1 MTRSN
6 ESDDDRLFRQQRD
19 NLCGAYSSARALRSF
34 GISSWNGERVD
45 QDLLA
50 WRAGALLP
58 TVDEGSLPPGAT
70 SFTGCRFELEL
81 VPYSESGTCAEGL
94 IEAIAEVSGGSISAT
109 PIAGRWTAVAIE
121 MLLDLAG
128 SAGDVRLLANIRT
141 GPLWLSKPP
150 VESLIAELRGE
161 HQPDPPAE
169 WDVGHFVELELLVK
183 GPRGSLVLVNDAY
196 EVLGYNGHYLQPA
209 RAVAAALNRGDGRE
223 GGVLALAP
231 PARSSEIEALA
242 AEHGLQV
249 RTWENGTPK
258 KARTATGVA

>member
-1 MTRSN
+1 MTAPLG
-6 ESDDDRLFRQQRD
+6 SDDDRLFRQQRD

-34 GISSWNGERVD
+34 GIFSWNGERID

-58 TVDEGSLPPGAT
+58 KVDEGSLPPGAA
-70 SFTGCRFELEL
+70 SFTGCRYDLEL
-81 VPYSESGTCAEGL
+81 VPYAQSGTCAEGL
-94 IEAIAEVSGGSISAT
+94 IEAIAEVSEGCISAT
-109 PIAGRWTAVAIE
+109 PIAGRWTAEAIL

-128 SAGDVRLLANIRT
+128 SAGDIRLLANIRT
-141 GPLWLSKPP
+141 GPLWSSKAP

-161 HQPDPPAE
+161 KPEDPPSE
-169 WDVGHFVELELLVK
+169 WDVGHFVELEMLVK

-196 EVLGYNGHYLQPA
+196 EVLGYDGHYLQPP

-223 GGVLALAP
+223 GGILALAP
-231 PARSSEIEALA
+231 PLRSSEIA
-242 AEHGLQV
+242 AVAIEHGLRV
-249 RTWENGTPK
+249 RTWDNGTPK